1 MSLIL
6 RYIDEKN
13 QVFERFVGF
22 LNCHDKSY
30 DNANVYEELQ
40 VNESKLTGEKLG
52 DIVISIL
59 KSMSLDLENC
69 VGIGTDGCSVMIS
82 QLRGA
87 VQQVQK
93 HCINAVHSPCSNHA
107 LNLSISKSS
116 DVQLNNLKECKR
128 SITSLCETRW
138 VERHTS
144 IFEFQSCLSE
154 IIESLTDISEWTD
167 HISSSK
173 AKTLLMAVT
182 CCDFII
188 TLFALTDVLSV
199 TLPASRLL
207 QSYDRDIAEASD
219 IIDGIILTLSGKRS
233 NCESDFSQLFEQSKN
248 VMNKLDIDLKLPRI
262 AKRQTQRSNT
272 PAQSLEEYYRRVL
285 YIPLLENISE
295 DLQSRFLSTKTKTFI
310 LMLLIPSNV
319 LNISNDKKHELL
331 QAVTNHY
338 AYLDINILEFQG
350 EIELWKT
357 KWIESKN
364 ECKYLIY
371 ICLSYPSITAF
382 DAHVLFQ
389 LRYNFVVIL
398 ALCNRFGSNL

>member
-22 LNCHDKSY
+22 LNCHDETY
-30 DNANVYEELQ
+30 DNTNINEELQ
-40 VNESKLTGEKLG
+40 VNEPKLTGEKLG
-52 DIVISIL
+52 NIVVSIL

-69 VGIGTDGCSVMIS
+69 VGIGTDGCSVMTS

-93 HCINAVHSPCSNHA
+93 YCVNAVHSPCSNHA

-116 DVQLNNLKECKR
+116 DVQLVRNTMGIIKEIISFFKLSSKRNFILKNNLKGCKR

-154 IIESLTDISEWTD
+154 IIDSLTDISEWTE

-207 QSYDRDIAEASD
+207 QSYDRDIVEASD

-233 NCESDFSQLFEQSKN
+233 NCESDFSQLFEQSKTL
-248 VMNKLDIDLKLPRI
+248 MNKLDIDLKLPRI

-272 PAQSLEEYYRRVL
+272 SAQSPEEYYRRVL
-285 YIPLLENISE
+285 YIPLLESISE
-295 DLQSRFLSTKTKTFI
+295 NLQSRFLNAKTKTTFI
-310 LMLLIPSNV
+310 LMLLIPSNI
-319 LNISNDKKHELL
+319 LNISNDKKQKLL
-331 QAVTNHY
+331 QAVTNNY
-338 AYLDINILEFQG
+338 AYLNINILEFQG

-357 KWIESKN
+357 KWVESKN

-371 ICLSYPSITAF
+371 ICL
-382 DAHVLFQ
+382 
-389 LRYNFVVIL
+389 YNNML
-398 ALCNRFGSNL
+398 